1 MWIVNGDEDV
11 GDGGQKRYTETGSGE
26 QGTEGWGNVESGDEG
41 NVRQGRTGL
50 ERKNIKETCK
60 RKSERGGWWK
70 ELCARN
76 MRNHELMGGNHRW
89 IIE

>member
-1 MWIVNGDEDV
+1 MWVMRGRNDTR
-11 GDGGQKRYTETGSGE
+11 KRGA
-26 QGTEGWGNVESGDEG
+26 GNRELRDEG

-50 ERKNIKETCK
+50 ERRNIKETCK